1 MDQDENSEI
10 VLELSDIRNLFVPPD
25 FDPFSKNEEEFMGES
40 AIGRIIKRLEP
51 GWTRRRKKLHLTIKL
66 PPDQIKPGL
75 KEDVDAAIKRYCHA
89 RIKDNKIKLANL
101 HWVGLRAIPFSFL
114 FLAVCL
120 SLGRFLGGGVLT
132 FIPDGLQSAIS
143 EGFTIIGW
151 ISLWD
156 PVETLLFDPIP
167 IRHENGLLEYVM
179 DIDIDIQ
186 AQSYNRQE

>member
-1 MDQDENSEI
+1 MNQGDDSEI
-10 VLELSDIRNLFVPPD
+10 VLELSDIRNLLIPPD

-40 AIGRIIKRLEP
+40 AIVRITKRLEP
-51 GWTRRRKKLHLTIKL
+51 GWMRRRKKLHLTVKL

-75 KEDVDAAIKRYCHA
+75 KEDVYVAIKRYCHA

-101 HWVGLRAIPFSFL
+101 RWVGMRAIPFSFL

-120 SLGRFLGGGVLT
+120 SLGRILGGGVLT
-132 FIPDGLQSAIS
+132 FIPDSLQSALS

-167 IRHENGLLEYVM
+167 IKRENRILEYVM
-179 DIDIDIQ
+179 DMDIDIQ
-186 AQSYNRQE
+186 AQSYDRKE

>member
-1 MDQDENSEI
+1 M
-10 VLELSDIRNLFVPPD
+10 
-25 FDPFSKNEEEFMGES
+25 
-40 AIGRIIKRLEP
+40 
-51 GWTRRRKKLHLTIKL
+51 
-66 PPDQIKPGL
+66 
-75 KEDVDAAIKRYCHA
+75 DVDAAIKRYCHA

-120 SLGRFLGGGVLT
+120 SLGRILGGGVLT
-132 FIPDGLQSAIS
+132 FIPDSLQSAFS

-151 ISLWD
+151 ISLWH

-167 IRHENGLLEYVM
+167 IRHENELLKYVM
-179 DIDIDIQ
+179 DMDIDIQ